1 MNYISSSSDSDII
14 DDTGCEDKFQST
26 YWDINYLHM
35 IENDDELEMEDEEK
49 EQEEEEPHARAINRI
64 QYSRV
69 ENSLEKT
76 ITSRTKKKNMLIPKV
91 MKKSMFL
98 HIMMVFLY
106 NSDDSSDDPVSIE
119 LDPKLCLKMS
129 RIMLL
134 LYV

>member
-64 QYSRV
+64 QYSKV
-69 ENSLEKT
+69 N
-76 ITSRTKKKNMLIPKV
+76 TSGELVREDYYIPNEEEEYADSESDEEEYVFAYNDGFLI
-91 MKKSMFL
+91 L
-98 HIMMVFLY
+98 
-106 NSDDSSDDPVSIE
+106 
-119 LDPKLCLKMS
+119 
-129 RIMLL
+129 
-134 LYV
+134 